1 MTDWSVISCGMDRQ
15 VDTRRRRAPALPAEE
30 RMEEI
35 LRAAAEVFTEKG
47 FASARIEDVA
57 QRAGIAKGT
66 VYLHFASKEALFK
79 ALVETVVAPSVGHM
93 EELMRDDEI
102 PSAELLRRVLGV
114 VRGEILGT
122 ERRRVVRLVVT
133 EGHRFPDIARLYHDK
148 VIRRAMGLLRRIVE
162 RGIVRGEFAHD
173 ELLRFPQLFAAPL
186 LVAVVWHELFEPRE
200 SLDADAMLDAHLGLM
215 LRGLGAET

>member
-1 MTDWSVISCGMDRQ
+1 
-15 VDTRRRRAPALPAEE
+15 
-30 RMEEI
+30 MEEI

>member
-1 MTDWSVISCGMDRQ
+1 
-15 VDTRRRRAPALPAEE
+15 
-30 RMEEI
+30 MEEI
-35 LRAAAEVFTEKG
+35 LRAAAEAFTEKG

-79 ALVETVVAPSVGHM
+79 ALIETLVAPSVGHM
-93 EELMRDDEI
+93 EELMGDDSI

-122 ERRRVVRLVVT
+122 DRRRVVRLVIT

-148 VIRRAMGLLRRIVE
+148 VIGRAMNLLRRIVE
-162 RGIVRGEFAHD
+162 RGIARGEFAHD
-173 ELLRFPQLFAAPL
+173 ELSRFPQLFAAPL
-186 LVAVVWHELFEPRE
+186 VVAVVWQDLFEPRE
-200 SLDADAMLDAHLGLM
+200 SLDADAMLDAHLELM